1 MTSHETATANAEWFA
16 DDAFWR
22 ETFPYM
28 FPESRVA
35 AAATEVDQ
43 IVALTGKTEGHVL
56 DLACGPGRH
65 SVAFAKRGFTV
76 TGVDRTPFL
85 LEHARA
91 REQRE
96 DVHVEWIESDMRRFT
111 RPRAFDLAVC
121 LFTSFGFFREDAD
134 NQRVLDNVARSLRS
148 GGAFVMDMIGKEVLA
163 RIFAATSSNDISG
176 GLMVQRR
183 RVIDGWSRI
192 QNEWMLVRDGTAR
205 SFHFSHWL
213 YSGREITQMLN
224 AAGFGDVKLF
234 ADYAGAPYGT
244 EAGRLVVL
252 GRLA

>member
-1 MTSHETATANAEWFA
+1 
-16 DDAFWR
+16 
-22 ETFPYM
+22 M

-35 AAATEVDQ
+35 AAATEIDQ

-91 REQRE
+91 REHRE

-121 LFTSFGFFREDAD
+121 LFTSFGFFRDDVD
-134 NQRVLDNVARSLRS
+134 NQRVLDNVAKSLRP
-148 GGAFVMDMIGKEVLA
+148 GGVFVMDMIGKEVLA
-163 RIFAATSSNDISG
+163 RIFTATSSNEMPG

-183 RVIDGWSRI
+183 RVVDGWNRI
-192 QNEWMLVRDGTAR
+192 QNEWMLIRDSAAR
-205 SFHFSHWL
+205 SFYFSHWL

-224 AAGFGDVKLF
+224 AAAFGDVKLF
-234 ADYAGAPYGT
+234 ADYSGAPYGT
-244 EAGRLVVL
+244 DAGRLLAVR
-252 GRLA
+252 RLA